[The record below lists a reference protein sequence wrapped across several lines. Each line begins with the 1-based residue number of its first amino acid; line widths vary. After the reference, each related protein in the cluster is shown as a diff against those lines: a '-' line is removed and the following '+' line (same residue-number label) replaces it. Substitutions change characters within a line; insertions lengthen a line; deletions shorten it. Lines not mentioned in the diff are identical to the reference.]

1 MFYRFLSFSVCKCD
15 ILVQHFEGERATL
28 PCKYDSRYHGKCHI
42 CWMKGEIPN
51 MGCGDE
57 IIASDGDKVV
67 RRTSH
72 RYQLT
77 GDIPHGDVSLTI
89 SNIQKKDSGK
99 YGCRIH
105 VPGWFNDETYNVNLI
120 VKDGKYLQQNTVNFL
135 EIIVWI
141 VCVFHHSFITDD
153 FTSHTYILVI
163 SINVLI
169 NI

>member
-1 MFYRFLSFSVCKCD
+1 
-15 ILVQHFEGERATL
+15 
-28 PCKYDSRYHGKCHI
+28 
-42 CWMKGEIPN
+42 MKGEIPN

-135 EIIVWI
+135 EIIV
-141 VCVFHHSFITDD
+141 
-153 FTSHTYILVI
+153 
-163 SINVLI
+163 
-169 NI
+169 